1 MRNREDLM
9 EAKVCLDMLAAGRNP
24 STGEKFKSD
33 SAINEIE
40 ICRSLMLASRVV
52 DLVIKNGGRIDSDPA
67 KRKKPFNL
75 EEWECK
81 LIRITDEPVGIAA
94 FSNRVT
100 HVLDSDMKRIPGL
113 HITAWL
119 EACGFLKTREWNDER
134 MKVPTKA
141 GEDLGI
147 TMVKKTTRD
156 GRDYYKN
163 LYNKEAQEFLVDH
176 LDAIAGYQEQRKE
189 AKKYGLDVDDI
200 PVTGLKED
208 EPIPVKEKEIKNE
221 KKEEKKTPTK
231 KKKSTKKEKE

>member
-1 MRNREDLM
+1 MWSEKWVCVEGSWKQRDEPPTLLRES
-9 EAKVCLDMLAAGRNP
+9 R
-24 STGEKFKSD
+24 FKISD
-33 SAINEIE
+33 S
-40 ICRSLMLASRVV
+40 RKR
-52 DLVIKNGGRIDSDPA
+52 GGEWSGV
-67 KRKKPFNL
+67 
-75 EEWECK
+75 EE
-81 LIRITDEPVGIAA
+81 R
-94 FSNRVT
+94 R
-100 HVLDSDMKRIPGL
+100 
-113 HITAWL
+113 
-119 EACGFLKTREWNDER
+119 REWNDER

-221 KKEEKKTPTK
+221 KKEEKKEEKKTPTK
-231 KKKSTKKEKE
+231 KKKSTKKE